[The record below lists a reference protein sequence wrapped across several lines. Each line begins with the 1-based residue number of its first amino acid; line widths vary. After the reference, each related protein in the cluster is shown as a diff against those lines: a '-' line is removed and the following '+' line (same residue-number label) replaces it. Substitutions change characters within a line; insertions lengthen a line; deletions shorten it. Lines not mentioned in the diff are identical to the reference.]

1 MTAKQYNTTSV
12 FVAACAGMAFFGVTM
27 LSLAPI
33 LGKLNALVGEGA
45 LSLPSTMSIG
55 IILGTVLFGP
65 VVDRFGYKGLLIAS
79 SILALAGIQGL
90 AHFTHLPLLHGSM
103 FCLGLGGGILN
114 GLTNAVVSDIYD
126 DDKRGGR
133 LGVLGAFYCIGA
145 LLWTLLNYFIAD
157 YNIPLNAISVV
168 MALFIVFFCVT
179 AFPKAKPSGSVSV
192 SKSLGLLKYP
202 ALLLFAVVL
211 FFESGFEGCSGSYT
225 VEFFNQTTPM
235 GTKAA
240 TLAMTWFT
248 VGMMAGRFP
257 LGAIQ
262 RRLKALGTL
271 YTYLGVALAGVVLFT
286 LCNGP
291 LGAYIAMALI
301 GFGVGAT
308 FPVVLNYIGGAF
320 RDQSGTAMSIAIFI
334 ALLGQFTFNRLTG
347 NAFAVGRYATLP
359 ALLFTA
365 VVAMMIIVPIALRFT
380 KNTTK
385 KQERP

>member
-1 MTAKQYNTTSV
+1 MTAKTYNTTAV

-33 LGKLNALVGEGA
+33 LGKLNLVVGEGA

-55 IILGTVLFGP
+55 IILGTVIFGP
-65 VVDRFGYKGLLIAS
+65 VVDRFGYKWLLIIS
-79 SILALAGIQGL
+79 SVLALAGIQGL
-90 AHFTHLPLLHGSM
+90 ARFTQLPMLHGSM

-114 GLTNAVVSDIYD
+114 GLTNALVSDIYD

-145 LLWTLLNYFIAD
+145 LLWTLLNYFVPD
-157 YNIPLNAISVV
+157 YSVPLNAVSVV
-168 MALFIVFFCVT
+168 MALFILFFCFI
-179 AFPKAKPSGSVSV
+179 AFPKAKPSGSVSL
-192 SKSLGLLKYP
+192 SKSLGLLKFP

-211 FFESGFEGCSGSYT
+211 FFESGFEGCSGSFT
-225 VEFFNQTTPM
+225 VEFFNQTTPI
-235 GTKAA
+235 GQKAA

-248 VGMMAGRFP
+248 IGMMAGRFP

-262 RRLKALGTL
+262 RKLGPLGTL
-271 YTYLGVALAGVVLFT
+271 YLYLSVALVGVVLFT

-291 LGAYIAMALI
+291 VGAYIAMALI

-320 RDQSGTAMSIAIFI
+320 RNQSGTAMSIAIFI
-334 ALLGQFTFNRLTG
+334 ALLGQFTFNRITG
-347 NAFAVGRYATLP
+347 NAFAVGKYATLP

-365 VVAMMIIVPIALRFT
+365 VVAMMVIVPLARRAA
-380 KNTTK
+380 K
-385 KQERP
+385 KEEGKQA

>member
-90 AHFTHLPLLHGSM
+90 ARFSQLPLLHGSM

-347 NAFAVGRYATLP
+347 NAFAIGRYATLP

-385 KQERP
+385 KQ

>member
-90 AHFTHLPLLHGSM
+90 ARFTQLPLLHGSM

-347 NAFAVGRYATLP
+347 NAFAVGRYVTLP

-385 KQERP
+385 KQ

>member
-1 MTAKQYNTTSV
+1 MTAKQYNTTPV

-192 SKSLGLLKYP
+192 SKSLSLLKYP

-271 YTYLGVALAGVVLFT
+271 YTYLGVAFAGVVLFT

-385 KQERP
+385 KQ

>member
-291 LGAYIAMALI
+291 VGAYIAIALI

-320 RDQSGTAMSIAIFI
+320 RDHSGTAMSIAIFI

-385 KQERP
+385 KQ